1 MRGLEFKYNDSTLYQ
16 SVNFLIKW
24 LQVNMSFMLIVKIQ
38 CRKDIYQLFSF
49 LPSFQKIDN
58 QLYGGLYPIIL
69 YPSVIPKDAKE
80 TDAHPA
86 FHVSLIKA
94 KDECKFLTLFFL

>member
-38 CRKDIYQLFSF
+38 CRKDIYQLFFF
-49 LPSFQKIDN
+49 LPSF
-58 QLYGGLYPIIL
+58 L
-69 YPSVIPKDAKE
+69 SKD
-80 TDAHPA
+80 
-86 FHVSLIKA
+86 
-94 KDECKFLTLFFL
+94 